1 MGNSYSDFLML
12 INYIYAKV
20 IPEIN
25 TLSANQCPLTRDK
38 KKNLGVE
45 INIIYDYTFNSKKGL

>member
-1 MGNSYSDFLML
+1 ML